1 MLKVLKRLFDHEY
14 KELEKFK
21 LIADKVFEL
30 EDKYSK
36 LTDKQLQ
43 DSTRKLKKR
52 ISAGET
58 LDDIIPDAFATVREA
73 AFRVIGEKPF
83 YVQVLGALAIHFG
96 NIAEMKTGE
105 GKTLTCVMPAY
116 LNALTEKG
124 VHVVTVNEYLATRDS
139 NWMGKI
145 YNFLGLTVA
154 VNLREMTSKEKKEAY
169 NCDILYSTNN
179 ELGFDYLRD
188 NMVVN
193 AEDRVQRPLILPL

>member
-1 MLKVLKRLFDHEY
+1 MLKILKRIFDHEY

-30 EDKYSK
+30 ENKYSK
-36 LTDKQLQ
+36 LTDKQLK
-43 DSTRKLKKR
+43 DSTKKLKKR
-52 ISAGET
+52 LSNGES

-139 NWMGKI
+139 NWMGQI

-154 VNLREMTSKEKKEAY
+154 VNLREMTPKEKKEAY
-169 NCDILYSTNN
+169 NCDIL
-179 ELGFDYLRD
+179 FKR
-188 NMVVN
+188 
-193 AEDRVQRPLILPL
+193 